1 MDFQDLYNVAKSELE
16 RITEVE
22 KSDFRL
28 EQAVFDEKNET
39 WEVVISYL
47 VENNNRTV
55 NPLTAI
61 KGQAPFER
69 VFKKVII
76 DNKEKVK
83 GFFIYEH

>member
-1 MDFQDLYNVAKSELE
+1 MGFQDLYNVAKSELE

-61 KGQAPFER
+61 KDQAPFER